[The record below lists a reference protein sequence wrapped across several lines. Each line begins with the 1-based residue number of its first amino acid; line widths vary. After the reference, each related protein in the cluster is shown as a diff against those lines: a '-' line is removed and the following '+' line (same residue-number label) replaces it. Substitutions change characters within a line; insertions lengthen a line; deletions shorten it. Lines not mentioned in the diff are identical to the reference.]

1 MKNPVKPL
9 CSVAIALAMGFAL
22 PAAAEVLGTDPCARL
37 SWNALVLGECGVGAS
52 TVLEHSDQNKSDKAP
67 ALVVEF
73 PVMVPEPETYAL
85 MLAGLVVVAV
95 AARRRRR
102 SKPL

>member
-1 MKNPVKPL
+1 MRKLIKPL
-9 CSVAIALAMGFAL
+9 CSVAIALAMGFPL
-22 PAAAEVLGTDPCARL
+22 PAAAEMLGADPCAKL
-37 SWNALVLGECGVGAS
+37 SWNALVLGECGIDTNPVLGQFHRGEADNS
-52 TVLEHSDQNKSDKAP
+52 TVL
-67 ALVVEF
+67 VVDLD
-73 PVMVPEPETYAL
+73 PVPEPETYAL

>member
-1 MKNPVKPL
+1 MKNLVKPL
-9 CSVAIALAMGFAL
+9 CSVAVALAMGFPL
-22 PAAAEVLGTDPCARL
+22 PATAEMLGADPCAIL
-37 SWNALVLGECGVGAS
+37 SWNALVLGECGIDTSPVLGQSHRGEADNS
-52 TVLEHSDQNKSDKAP
+52 TVLVVSISDA
-67 ALVVEF
+67 
-73 PVMVPEPETYAL
+73 VPEPETYAL

>member
-9 CSVAIALAMGFAL
+9 CSVAIALAMGSPI
-22 PAAAEVLGTDPCARL
+22 PAAADMLGTDPCAKL
-37 SWNALVLGECGVGAS
+37 SWNAVMLGDCGIGVGISTELRQSSRDDSDNS
-52 TVLEHSDQNKSDKAP
+52 TVL
-67 ALVVEF
+67 VVE
-73 PVMVPEPETYAL
+73 VNGVPEPETYAL

-102 SKPL
+102 G